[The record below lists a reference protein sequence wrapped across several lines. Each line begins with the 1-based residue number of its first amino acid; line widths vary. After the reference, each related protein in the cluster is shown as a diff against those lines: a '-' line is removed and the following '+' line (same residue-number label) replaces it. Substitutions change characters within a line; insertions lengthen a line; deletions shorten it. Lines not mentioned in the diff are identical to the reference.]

1 MGLKDGWRV
10 GGRDDRQA
18 VTYDSTDPTIDSQI
32 ITLQASGA
40 DIFFDVTTA
49 KFAAQAIRKAYDIGW
64 HPMHLLNSISTS
76 VSRFWSQPVWKNP
89 LVSSA

>member
-1 MGLKDGWRV
+1 MIVK
-10 GGRDDRQA
+10 A

-76 VSRFWSQPVWKNP
+76 VSSVLEPAGLEKSVGRH
-89 LVSSA
+89 